1 MMMRDA
7 ARPLPAS
14 LTTRLA
20 AMYGEPQRRYHT
32 LAHVK
37 ALLR

>member
-1 MMMRDA
+1 MMVSDA

-20 AMYGEPQRRYHT
+20 AMYGEPQRRYHA